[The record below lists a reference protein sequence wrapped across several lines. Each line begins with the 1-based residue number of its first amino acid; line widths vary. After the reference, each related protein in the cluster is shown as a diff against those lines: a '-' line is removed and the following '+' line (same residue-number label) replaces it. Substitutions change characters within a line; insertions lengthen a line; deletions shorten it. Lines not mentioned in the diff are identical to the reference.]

1 MKTNVSD
8 TSLNAYFN
16 VIHGGYLG
24 KSQQKIYLLFKKY
37 AFMSKTHDNTNLEIS
52 KYSGIPINII
62 TARVNELRKMGLL
75 VLSCKRSCF
84 VSGNTVQAWRIK

>member
-8 TSLNAYFN
+8 TSLNAWSMMK
-16 VIHGGYLG
+16 GQYLG
-24 KSQQKIYLLFKKY
+24 KLQQKVYLLFKKY

-84 VSGNTVQAWRIK
+84 VSDNTVQAWRIK

>member
-1 MKTNVSD
+1 MRTNVSD
-8 TSLNAYFN
+8 TSLNAYFD

-37 AFMSKTHDNTNLEIS
+37 AFMSKTHDNTNREIS
-52 KYSGIPINII
+52 EYSGMKINII

-84 VSGNTVQAWRIK
+84 VSGHIVQAWRIK